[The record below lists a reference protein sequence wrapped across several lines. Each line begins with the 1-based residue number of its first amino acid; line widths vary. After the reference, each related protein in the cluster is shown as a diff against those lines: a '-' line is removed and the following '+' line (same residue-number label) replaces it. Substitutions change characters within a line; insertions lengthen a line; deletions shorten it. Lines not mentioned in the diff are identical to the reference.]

1 MRTIEYFTVVQVF
14 PLKVLI
20 DVQYHYSRLSDTEIE
35 AKGSAPGKW
44 KI

>member
-1 MRTIEYFTVVQVF
+1 MRPIEYFTVVQVP

-20 DVQYHYSRLSDTEIE
+20 KVQYHYSSLSDTEIE
-35 AKGSAPGKW
+35 APGKW